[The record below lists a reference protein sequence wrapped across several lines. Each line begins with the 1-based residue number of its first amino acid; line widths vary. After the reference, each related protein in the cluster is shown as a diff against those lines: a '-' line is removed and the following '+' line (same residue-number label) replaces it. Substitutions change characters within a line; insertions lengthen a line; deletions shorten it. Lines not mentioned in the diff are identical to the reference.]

1 MVDTRND
8 GFGVCN
14 IVMDIGNDGVLVCS
28 VLMGVRAGYTCVYPK
43 FSLGAGG

>member
-1 MVDTRND
+1 MADAGND

-14 IVMDIGNDGVLVCS
+14 IVMDIKNSGVLVC
-28 VLMGVRAGYTCVYPK
+28 GVGAGCACAYPK